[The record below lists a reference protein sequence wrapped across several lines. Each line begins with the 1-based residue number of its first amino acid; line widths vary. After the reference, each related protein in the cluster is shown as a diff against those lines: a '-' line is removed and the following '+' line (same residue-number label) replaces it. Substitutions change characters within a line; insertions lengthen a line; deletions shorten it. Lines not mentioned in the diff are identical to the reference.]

1 MPVKKPDQSHK
12 MSKTEAKKT
21 RRQLKGKTPSTPDKK
36 GTKKGGKKEDVQD
49 EE

>member
-12 MSKTEAKKT
+12 MSKTEAKEA
-21 RRQLKGKTPSTPDKK
+21 RRELKGMGRTDKK
-36 GTKKGGKKEDVQD
+36 GGKKGGKKEDVQD